1 MTSDP
6 TLETTDVL
14 ICGCGPTGAMLS
26 GYLDSMAVPNI
37 VLEREAEITTDP
49 RGIVLDE
56 DGIRY
61 MQGLDVYEHIYTDI
75 GSCIEKVLFLP
86 GEQQS
91 LGTKEIFGFDTGS
104 SEGSTGHVGVISHKQ
119 PVLEKHLRSVI
130 EGSQYSQLRTRCTLE
145 SIEEDKDWVYASY
158 VDPEGNNRRIR
169 ARFLV
174 GADGKTGYVRK
185 QYLEPRGIKMD
196 WAEQCRYEETW
207 VALNWEITLP
217 TAETHPDFPLWKL
230 GYSSEE
236 VYDQF
241 FPKNF
246 RFLCNPRRPA
256 VCGRFGQTKDRLWR
270 FEFVVQAGEDPE
282 EMSEPH
288 MIQEVVFPYLR
299 HAGARYGLQTEV
311 EYPNDCIKVLRSRP
325 FRFAA
330 RKCNKWAMGRV
341 ILCGDAAH
349 VFPPFGGQ
357 GIASGFRDAIALA
370 WRLAILTRSRSTRL
384 DHEQVLEGWYS
395 ERCQQFEKSL
405 NTTLR
410 NGQMVSSANPVQN
423 FIRDWA
429 FRVMQLIPPLSINWN
444 SDPGVRARSGT
455 PTRMAYCV
463 ELVKPNNRVRFTDDV
478 IFSKEKTKLFQIV
491 ILLDK
496 PTEAMAAIQKMD
508 GIDDFSDG
516 HLSVKEATLLV
527 RANDCLPSD
536 ESNGSTS
543 PSLFRTATSEEFK
556 QSDLCIGRPEPLGYN
571 DSQIWNVMKG
581 KRFVIVRHDRFV
593 YAACDTQAELVQA
606 AKSLEKI
613 LPLN

>member
-1 MTSDP
+1 MSSDHA
-6 TLETTDVL
+6 LETTDVL
-14 ICGCGPTGAMLS
+14 LCGCGPTGAMLS
-26 GYLDSMAVPNI
+26 GYLDSMAVQNI

-49 RGIVLDE
+49 RGIVLDD

-61 MQGLDVYEHIYTDI
+61 LQGLGLYEHVYTDI

-91 LGTKEIFGFDTGS
+91 LGTKPIFGFNTGS
-104 SEGSTGHVGVISHKQ
+104 AMIQSEGYTGHVGVISHKQ
-119 PVLEKHLRSVI
+119 PALEKHLQSVI
-130 EGSQYSQLRTRCTLE
+130 KGSQHSQLRSGCTLK
-145 SIEEDKDWVYASY
+145 SIEEDEDWVYASY
-158 VDPEGNNRRIR
+158 TDPEGNTRRIR

-185 QYLEPRGIKMD
+185 QYLEPRGIKME

-207 VALNWEITLP
+207 VALNWEISLP

-241 FPKNF
+241 FPKDF

-256 VCGRFGQTKDRLWR
+256 VCGRFGQNKDRLWR
-270 FEFVVQAGEDPE
+270 FEFVVQAGEDPQ

-288 MIQEVVFPYLR
+288 MFRDIVFPYIR
-299 HAGARYGLQTEV
+299 HAGARYGLDTDV
-311 EYPNDCIKVLRSRP
+311 EFPTDCIKVLRSRP

-330 RKCNKWAMGRV
+330 RKCNKWALGRV

-370 WRLAILTRSRSTRL
+370 WRLAILTRSHSTRL
-384 DHEQVLEGWYS
+384 DYEQILKGCAELHPGLGAPGHATDPPIAHQLELGPRS
-395 ERCQQFEKSL
+395 E
-405 NTTLR
+405 
-410 NGQMVSSANPVQN
+410 GPVRYTHSDGML
-423 FIRDWA
+423 FLPYLHGGIA
-429 FRVMQLIPPLSINWN
+429 FPQ
-444 SDPGVRARSGT
+444 T
-455 PTRMAYCV
+455 YCT
-463 ELVKPNNRVRFTDDV
+463 ELGELDNRVRFTDDV

-491 ILLDK
+491 VLLDK
-496 PTEAMAAIQKMD
+496 PSQAIAAIQAMK
-508 GIDDFSDG
+508 GIDGLSEG
-516 HLSVKEATLLV
+516 HLLTEEATLLV
-527 RANDCLPSD
+527 QSKNCLPND
-536 ESNGSTS
+536 ESTGFASL
-543 PSLFRTATSEEFK
+543 SLFRTATAKEFE
-556 QSDLCIGRPEPLGYN
+556 QSDLCVGRPEPHGYN

-581 KRFVIVRHDRFV
+581 KRFMIVRHDRFV
-593 YAACDTQAELVQA
+593 YAACDTRAELVEA
-606 AKSLEKI
+606 AKSLGNS